1 MGKTAIPEEIK
12 ALSFEDALTELEEIV
27 RSLES
32 GDTKLDGAIAAYERG
47 ALLKQH
53 CEEKLADA
61 KERVEKIAVGPGGT
75 VKAEPADIS

>member
-1 MGKTAIPEEIK
+1 MGKTAIPDEIK
-12 ALSFEDALTELEEIV
+12 ALNFEEALSELEEIV

-53 CEEKLADA
+53 CEEKLAQA
-61 KERVEKIAVGPGGT
+61 KERVEKIAVGPGGS
-75 VKAEPADIS
+75 VKAEPADIT

>member
-1 MGKTAIPEEIK
+1 MGKTGIPDDIK
-12 ALSFEDALTELEEIV
+12 ALSFEDALDELEEIV

-53 CEEKLADA
+53 CETKLAEA

-75 VKAEPADIS
+75 VKAEPADIA

>member
-1 MGKTAIPEEIK
+1 VGKTAIPDEIK
-12 ALSFEDALTELEEIV
+12 ALSFEEALSELEDIV

-53 CEEKLADA
+53 CEDKLAQA
-61 KERVEKIAVGPGGT
+61 KERVEKIAVGPGGS

>member
-1 MGKTAIPEEIK
+1 LAKTAIPDEIK
-12 ALSFEDALTELEEIV
+12 ALSFEDALSELEDIV

-53 CEEKLADA
+53 CEDKLAQA
-61 KERVEKIAVGPGGT
+61 KERVEKIAVGPGGA
-75 VKAEPADIS
+75 VKTEPADIG

>member
-1 MGKTAIPEEIK
+1 MTKTAIPEDIK
-12 ALSFEDALTELEEIV
+12 AGFEDALSELEEIV

-32 GDTKLDGAIAAYERG
+32 SGTKLDGAIAAYERG

-53 CEEKLADA
+53 CETSLPTRGAG
-61 KERVEKIAVGPGGT
+61 RGRRRPTVGA

>member
-1 MGKTAIPEEIK
+1 MGKTAIPDEIK
-12 ALSFEDALTELEEIV
+12 ALSFEEALNELEEIV

-32 GDTKLDGAIAAYERG
+32 GETKLDGAIAAYERG

-53 CEEKLADA
+53 CEEKLTQA